1 MIALEPFRKPFFG
14 DPLFPFHIIHRAVK
28 HPQHELPDHLHDRYE
43 LVYVHQGSGTFFI
56 DKTLYDK
63 KPGDLFLI
71 PGNTVHRAFPEEA
84 DPIISTA
91 VFFAPAFMES
101 GPYDD
106 GRSLLHAFDIA
117 RRQGSH
123 RFVVPDDLRETIE
136 SALDIIQAEHES
148 REPGYRAAIRLELG
162 RLLLRLGRY
171 LSGQF
176 ADRPA
181 DSLHG
186 PSWIRGALHAI
197 DAAPELAHSLTAF
210 ADAAAVSASHFSR
223 TFKQFTG
230 MNVTD
235 YVNAKRI
242 IRAKE
247 LLSRSD
253 GTIADIAEQCGF
265 ASIPHFHRVF
275 KALTDA
281 TPSSYRRGHSAVDDA
296 APRLST
302 TD

>member
-1 MIALEPFRKPFFG
+1 MSALEPFRRPFFG
-14 DPLFPFHIIHRAVK
+14 DPLFPFHINHRAVK

-63 KPGDLFLI
+63 KQGDLFLI
-71 PGNTVHRAFPEEA
+71 PGNTVHRAFPEAA
-84 DPIISTA
+84 DPIVSTA
-91 VFFAPAFMES
+91 VFFAPALME
-101 GPYDD
+101 GGLYDE
-106 GRSLLHAFDIA
+106 GRSLLQAFDIA
-117 RRQGSH
+117 RRKGSH
-123 RFVVPDDLRETIE
+123 RVVLPEHLREAAE
-136 SALDIIQAEHES
+136 HALDTIQLEHEH
-148 REPGYRAAIRLELG
+148 REAGYRSAIRLELG
-162 RLLLRLGRY
+162 RLLLRLSRY
-171 LSGQF
+171 LNQQY

-181 DSLHG
+181 DGQRG
-186 PSWIRGALHAI
+186 PTWIRSALHAI
-197 DAAPELAHSLTAF
+197 DAAPELPHSLTAF

-247 LLSRSD
+247 LLSESD

-281 TPSSYRRGHSAVDDA
+281 TPSSYRRGQAASDDRA
-296 APRLST
+296 TR
-302 TD
+302 

>member
-1 MIALEPFRKPFFG
+1 MVALEPFRRPFFG
-14 DPLFPFHIIHRAVK
+14 DPLFPFHIIYRALK

-43 LVYVHQGSGTFFI
+43 LVYVHRGSGTFFI

-71 PGNTVHRAFPEEA
+71 PGNTVHRAFPEAA
-84 DPIISTA
+84 DPIVSTA
-91 VFFAPAFMES
+91 VFFAPALMEG

-106 GRSLLHAFDIA
+106 GRPLLQGFDIA
-117 RRQGSH
+117 RRQGRH
-123 RFVVPDDLRETIE
+123 RFSVPEDLRRAIE
-136 SALDIIQAEHES
+136 SALDTIHEEHES
-148 REPGYRAAIRLELG
+148 REAGYRAAIRLELG
-162 RLLLRLGRY
+162 RLLLLLGRY
-171 LSGQF
+171 LNQQF

-181 DSLHG
+181 DGVHV
-186 PSWIRGALHAI
+186 PSWIRSALHTI
-197 DAAPELAHSLTAF
+197 DAAPEQPHSLTAF

-247 LLSRSD
+247 LLTGTD
-253 GTIADIAEQCGF
+253 GTIADIAERCGF

-275 KALTDA
+275 KALTDV
-281 TPSSYRRGHSAVDDA
+281 TPSSYRRGHAAADDA
-296 APRLST
+296 ASR
-302 TD
+302 